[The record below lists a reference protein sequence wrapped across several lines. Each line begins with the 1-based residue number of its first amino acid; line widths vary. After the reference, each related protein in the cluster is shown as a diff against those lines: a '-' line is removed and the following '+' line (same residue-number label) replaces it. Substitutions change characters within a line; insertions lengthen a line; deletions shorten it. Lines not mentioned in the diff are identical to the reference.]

1 MINNI
6 AFYEY
11 FFIGDSMK
19 KIFKLLKKIIISSFL
34 VYGYNLLA
42 QPLNLIIPINFIT
55 VSSVAVLGIPALFA
69 LIIILSYIY

>member
-1 MINNI
+1 
-6 AFYEY
+6 
-11 FFIGDSMK
+11 MK